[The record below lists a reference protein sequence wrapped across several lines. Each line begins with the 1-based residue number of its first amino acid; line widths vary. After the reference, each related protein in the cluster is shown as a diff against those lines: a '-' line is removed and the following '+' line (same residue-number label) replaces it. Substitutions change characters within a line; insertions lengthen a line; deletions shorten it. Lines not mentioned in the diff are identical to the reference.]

1 MSLLVMH
8 YGLELFSRRY
18 PEKKA
23 IQFQSQNLSFR
34 ELNARANKVANYLS
48 SLGLSKG
55 DRVAAFLDN
64 CIQYPEII
72 YGCSKAGLVIV
83 PINFRLTP
91 AEALALVKHSSSK
104 TLFIS
109 NQLENT
115 LKDTYQSFEET
126 LQHGIINVDGNSP
139 ASGKYEQLINGQ
151 SESNPY
157 LNVSEKDLF
166 CIGYTSGTTGVPKGA
181 KISHRSRALLL
192 LAAAVEYGLTEEDIN
207 LTPGAIYHAA
217 PIIFMLLAVNIG
229 GTSIIMESFDPEE
242 MLRLIEQNK
251 ATNAFVAPTMLQ
263 LIHQL
268 PEETKNQYQLS
279 SIKCLISA
287 GAPLSTNAKTETA
300 NLFGGNVL
308 HEFYGS
314 TEAGWNANLRPRDQI
329 RKPRSCGQAVM
340 GWEIK
345 LLSEDGSEIKSPDE
359 VGEIFVRGDYMFDGY
374 LDNPEAT
381 AAAFRNDWFSAGD
394 LGLFDEDGY
403 LYIVGRK
410 KDMIISGGANVYP
423 EEIEDCLHACPGVSD
438 VAVIGIA
445 DETWGEI
452 VTAVVQSNPGE
463 NLSEDDIKKFCEGR
477 IASYKKPRQVHFTDQ
492 IPRNPSGKIMKNEL
506 RQIYS
511 N

>member
-23 IQFQSQNLSFR
+23 VQFQSQNLSFR

-109 NQLENT
+109 NRLENT

-139 ASGKYEQLINGQ
+139 ASGQYEQLINGQ
-151 SESNPY
+151 SESNPD

-263 LIHQL
+263 FIHQL
-268 PEETKNQYQLS
+268 PEETKNKYQLVFRPG
-279 SIKCLISA
+279 IS
-287 GAPLSTNAKTETA
+287 
-300 NLFGGNVL
+300 
-308 HEFYGS
+308 
-314 TEAGWNANLRPRDQI
+314 
-329 RKPRSCGQAVM
+329 
-340 GWEIK
+340 
-345 LLSEDGSEIKSPDE
+345 
-359 VGEIFVRGDYMFDGY
+359 
-374 LDNPEAT
+374 
-381 AAAFRNDWFSAGD
+381 
-394 LGLFDEDGY
+394 
-403 LYIVGRK
+403 
-410 KDMIISGGANVYP
+410 
-423 EEIEDCLHACPGVSD
+423 
-438 VAVIGIA
+438 
-445 DETWGEI
+445 
-452 VTAVVQSNPGE
+452 
-463 NLSEDDIKKFCEGR
+463 
-477 IASYKKPRQVHFTDQ
+477 
-492 IPRNPSGKIMKNEL
+492 
-506 RQIYS
+506 
-511 N
+511 